1 MKEPQKIHNKWLCSI
16 QLYLQKGTEGGFV
29 PWVVVCWPVLQTSV
43 DKPQLHIQLHI
54 CNWSQSAEAC
64 STGPCRKPGFDPWV
78 GKFPWRREWLPTLVF
93 LPGKSPEERSLVGKL
108 SVGSQRVIYHWAT
121 NTFTFH
127 ISVIHCSSLQMAL
140 SASKFISPS
149 EWIPRFLWKEVWH
162 PDPSLELE
170 TGLW

>member
-64 STGPCRKPGFDPWV
+64 STGPCRRPGFDPWV

-93 LPGKSPEERSLVGKL
+93 LPGKFHRHRILVGYSLWSYKESDITEWL
-108 SVGSQRVIYHWAT
+108 TRQQQLQAEGWPGWAVRKM
-121 NTFTFH
+121 F
-127 ISVIHCSSLQMAL
+127 
-140 SASKFISPS
+140 
-149 EWIPRFLWKEVWH
+149 EVPPH
-162 PDPSLELE
+162 MVR
-170 TGLW
+170 